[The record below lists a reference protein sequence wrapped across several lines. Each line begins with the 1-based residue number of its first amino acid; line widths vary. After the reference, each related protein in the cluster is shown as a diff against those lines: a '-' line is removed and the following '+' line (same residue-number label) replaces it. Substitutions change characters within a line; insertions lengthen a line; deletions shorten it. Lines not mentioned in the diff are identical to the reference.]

1 MMADTMAVW
10 KVCKMAETMG
20 VRKVHMMVANWVLY
34 LAVLS
39 AALLVGLKALRLA
52 ELKVASTV
60 VWRAV

>member
-1 MMADTMAVW
+1 MAEMMAPKMVGERVGM
-10 KVCKMAETMG
+10 KVG
-20 VRKVHMMVANWVLY
+20 MMVANWDLY

-39 AALLVGLKALRLA
+39 AALLVGLKALRLV

>member
-1 MMADTMAVW
+1 
-10 KVCKMAETMG
+10 MAETMD
-20 VRKVHMMVANWVLY
+20 VRKVCMMVASWVLY

-39 AALLVGLKALRLA
+39 AALLVGLTALRLV

>member
-1 MMADTMAVW
+1 
-10 KVCKMAETMG
+10 
-20 VRKVHMMVANWVLY
+20 MVANWVLY

-39 AALLVGLKALRLA
+39 AALLAGLKALRLV